1 MNNLEYCTWAMNAV
15 DAYYGKL
22 LKIGMKY
29 PHTNLVMIDGQIDWT
44 LAERDMWEAKMET
57 YR

>member
-1 MNNLEYCTWAMNAV
+1 MNNRDYCTWAMNAV

-22 LKIGMKY
+22 LKIGLEY
-29 PHTNLVMIDGQIDWT
+29 PHTNLVMPEGQIDWT
-44 LAERDMWEAKMET
+44 LKERDMWEEKREQ